1 MLQFSESRHE
11 THDRSGTRSL
21 KQALFCVLAVVSLTV
36 TLPRSEGLRIVPLV
50 RDDRVLVTFE
60 LADGFT
66 EEVRAAIRSG
76 LKTTFTYTVDLRLEV
91 PAWVDRTIATA
102 VVTNSV
108 EYDNLTRQHT
118 VVRVL
123 DGKVDE
129 TARVTDSEAL
139 VRQLMTSFQRL
150 PLFRTSVLE
159 PNREYYVRITADRA
173 SDQRRVPVAVGQ
185 RHVRPGQVHLHPLN
199 VPDRRTDVPVRRDG
213 RINTESVE
221 RARQHRRDLRRALVL
236 YFVAFP
242 VSIQTG
248 RP

>member
-1 MLQFSESRHE
+1 MKHMV
-11 THDRSGTRSL
+11 RSAPPAL
-21 KQALFCVLAVVSLTV
+21 KQALFCVLALVSLTV
-36 TLPRSEGLRIVPLV
+36 TLAAAEGLRIVPLV

-66 EEVRAAIRSG
+66 EEVRAAVRSG

-108 EYDNLTRQHT
+108 EYDNLTRLHN

-123 DGKVDE
+123 DGKVDS
-129 TARVTDSEAL
+129 TQITDSETM

-159 PNREYYVRITADRA
+159 PNREYYVRISATARPSNGA
-173 SDQRRVPVAVGQ
+173 FLWPWGSGTSGQ
-185 RHVRPGQVHLHPLN
+185 AKFTFVR
-199 VPDRRTDVPVRRDG
+199 
-213 RINTESVE
+213 
-221 RARQHRRDLRRALVL
+221 
-236 YFVAFP
+236 
-242 VSIQTG
+242 
-248 RP
+248 